1 MPAQTPNLSAEFG
14 QNLLGQ
20 IRIVL
25 CRPSHPGNI
34 GSAARAM
41 KTMGLHQ
48 LYLVAPK
55 AFPHAEAETLASG
68 AVDVLK
74 NTVVCNTLEQ
84 ALDGC
89 VLAIGASTRQRD
101 LQAALLT
108 PEDAAAQ
115 VLTEA
120 QSGQVAMVFG
130 NETFGLSREE
140 LACCQALVTIPANP
154 EYSSLNL
161 AAAVQVMAYVL
172 RREALQENHA
182 QLELDAADL
191 AEVER
196 FYAHMEQTMVQIG
209 FLNPASPKRL
219 MPKLRR
225 LFSRTRLQKEEINIL
240 RGMLSAMEKESQ
252 KG

>member
-1 MPAQTPNLSAEFG
+1 MQAQTPNFPFSP
-14 QNLLGQ
+14 LGQ

-41 KTMGLHQ
+41 KTMGLAD
-48 LYLVAPK
+48 LYLVAPRV
-55 AFPHAEAETLASG
+55 FPDSEADALASG
-68 AVDVLK
+68 AVDVLARA
-74 NTVVCNTLEQ
+74 TVCATLEE
-84 ALDGC
+84 ALSGC

-108 PEDAAAQ
+108 PEQAAAQ
-115 VLTEA
+115 ALSEA
-120 QSGQVAMVFG
+120 RAGTVAMVFG
-130 NETFGLSREE
+130 NETFGLSKEE

-161 AAAVQVMAYVL
+161 GAAVQIMAYVL
-172 RREALQENHA
+172 RRTALSEEFEQPS
-182 QLELDAADL
+182 LDVADL

-196 FYAHMEQTMVQIG
+196 FYVHLEQTLVQIG

-225 LFSRTRLQKEEINIL
+225 LFSRTRLEKEEINIL
-240 RGMLSAMEKESQ
+240 RGMLAAMEKGSQ

>member
-1 MPAQTPNLSAEFG
+1 MPTQN
-14 QNLLGQ
+14 QNLLGN

-41 KTMGLHQ
+41 KTMGLAE

-55 AFPHAEAETLASG
+55 AFPHAEADTLASG
-68 AVDVLK
+68 AVDVLAGA
-74 NTVVCNTLEQ
+74 TVCETLER
-84 ALDGC
+84 ALSGC

-108 PEDAAAQ
+108 PEEAATRALGEAQ
-115 VLTEA
+115 V
-120 QSGQVAMVFG
+120 GRVALVFG
-130 NETFGLSREE
+130 NETFGLSKEE

-161 AAAVQVMAYVL
+161 GAAVQVLGYAL
-172 RREALQENHA
+172 RRAALTEQFEQPA
-182 QLELDAADL
+182 LEVADL
-191 AEVER
+191 DEVER
-196 FYAHMEQTMVQIG
+196 FYAHLQHTLVQVG

-225 LFSRTRLQKEEINIL
+225 LFSRTRLEKEEINIL
-240 RGMLSAMEKESQ
+240 RGMLSAMEKHSQ
-252 KG
+252 KD